1 VLTKLPIYEYDTI
14 VIGGNIAALLYS
26 YNNNIPIIINNLNPP
41 HRFEQIGT
49 HSKLELW
56 KKLYFLLSLSGLN
69 LVGDKAQYIRIKDE
83 NIFSVATSNSC
94 SIKVSFDKLIV
105 FDDENVSGL
114 PVSIEELSQTSNK
127 FLVLD
132 WMVAKPC
139 MEHDFEH
146 FHTDDEFVRD
156 IYFYPTE
163 RMTGIHPR
171 KKDVVAISYLT
182 AEQLQEFE
190 YSDTYARFKT
200 TKIMKSHGI
209 TGRKNGYANG
219 KQIHYTLKLEV
230 DRREVKKIK
239 MNLYNNTK
247 NIEFKYSPPG
257 DFLNERILIKSYQS
271 KLNGFFKVI

>member
-1 VLTKLPIYEYDTI
+1 MKYSCKLEKAI
-14 VIGGNIAALLYS
+14 VGGTLSSFLYS
-26 YNNNIPIIINNLNPP
+26 YVNNIPIIINNLNPP
-41 HRFEQIGT
+41 HRFEKVET

-69 LVGDKAQYIRIKDE
+69 LVGDKTQYARIKNE
-83 NIFSVATSNSC
+83 NVLSVTTNNS
-94 SIKVSFDKLIV
+94 SLVEINFNKLII

-114 PVSIEELSQTSNK
+114 PASVEELCQTKNK

-132 WMVAKPC
+132 WMIARPC

-146 FHTDDEFVRD
+146 FHTGDEFVKD

-163 RMTGIHPR
+163 RMTGLHPR

-182 AEQLQEFE
+182 SDQLQEFE

-200 TKIMKSHGI
+200 TKIMKNNEI

-219 KQIHYTLKLEV
+219 RQIHYELKLEV
-230 DRREVKKIK
+230 VRRETKKLR
-239 MNLYNNTK
+239 MNLYSNTK
-247 NIEFKYSPPG
+247 NMEFNYSSAG
-257 DFLNERILIKSYQS
+257 DLINKKIINKLYQN
-271 KLNGFFKVI
+271 KLNKYFKVI